1 MLKIVGL
8 LGGPTVFAL
17 LMMGT
22 GIAELSPVGQAA
34 AAVTLLM
41 AIWWLTEALPLYVTA
56 LVPLVLFPLTGVMDA
71 GQTSANYGHELIFL
85 FFGGFLLSIAVQ
97 KWSLHRRIALTVV
110 RLVGFEPP
118 RLILGFMVATG
129 MLSMWISNTASA
141 MIMAPIALAVVFQIS
156 QLLGEGG
163 EEIDTREGHFS
174 FGTALMLGIA
184 YSASIGGVATII
196 ASPSNAIF
204 AAHVKQLYDVEIT
217 FLQWMYF
224 GIPMSVVGITI
235 AWLYLTKFVYTDKIP
250 VVSGLEA
257 IVDNGLRELGPMQT
271 AERRVLAIFGM
282 VASMWM
288 LRGMVQPYL
297 AVVGLEGLTDSTIS
311 MIGALALFIVRPHPG
326 ANEGILNWE
335 DVSEVPWGILL
346 LFGGGLALSSGI
358 DSSGLGSWL
367 GDRLGIL
374 EGASPLL
381 VILVVVTFVM
391 FLSELASNTSS
402 ATIFIPIAAILAAV
416 VGVHPYILMVGTVA
430 ASSFAFMLPVGTPPN
445 AIVFAT
451 NYITMGQMMRAGFFL
466 NLIFIVL
473 ITLVVKF
480 WVPLVW
486 GL

>member
-1 MLKIVGL
+1 MLKIIGL
-8 LGGPTVFAL
+8 LAGPVVFAL

-22 GIAELSPVGQAA
+22 GIAGLSPAGQAA

-41 AIWWLTEALPLYVTA
+41 AIWWLTEALPIYVTA

-71 GQTSANYGHELIFL
+71 GQTSASYGHQLIFL

-97 KWSLHRRIALTVV
+97 KWNLHKRIALTVI

-129 MLSMWISNTASA
+129 LLSMWISNTASA
-141 MIMAPIALAVVFQIS
+141 MIMAPIALAVVFQIT

-163 EEIDTREGHFS
+163 EEIDTRAGYFS

-184 YSASIGGVATII
+184 YSASIGGISTII
-196 ASPSNAIF
+196 ASPPNAIF

-217 FLQWMYF
+217 FLQWLYF
-224 GIPMSVVGITI
+224 GVPMAVLGIAT
-235 AWLYLTKFVYTDKIP
+235 AWMYLTRFVYTEKIP
-250 VVSGLEA
+250 ALSGLES
-257 IVDNGLRELGPMQT
+257 IVDDGLQELGPMGT
-271 AERRVLAIFGM
+271 TERRVLAIFGM

-288 LRGMVQPYL
+288 LRGVVHPYL
-297 AVVGLEGLTDSTIS
+297 VMMGLEGLTDSTIS
-311 MIGALALFIVRPHPG
+311 MMGALALFIVRPRPG
-326 ANEGILNWE
+326 ANEGILTWE

-346 LFGGGLALSSGI
+346 LFGGGLALSGGI

-367 GDRLGIL
+367 GERLSIL

-381 VILVVVTFVM
+381 VILILVTFVM
-391 FLSELASNTSS
+391 FLAELASNTSS
-402 ATIFIPIAAILAAV
+402 ATIFVPIAAILGSV
-416 VGVHPYILMVGTVA
+416 VGMHPYVLMIGVVA

-466 NLIFIVL
+466 NLIFILL

-480 WVPLVW
+480 WIPLVW